1 MTDMNLTNHDN
12 KESLFTIK
20 DRIRARRL
28 FTEKEVIA
36 SALTII
42 SLLEELHKVNGKLG
56 YINIVTS
63 NFVCPSK
70 IGASNIAMIDSSIEE
85 NLSKRNPPQCTNER
99 ICQAPEYFHGK
110 FTEASEVYAIGA
122 LMYEM
127 LFGIEPWAINM
138 DMLDESMRTLV
149 LLKMKRKPLL
159 TPSLNGVNP
168 SKGIMD
174 IIGKAT
180 EFQSENRYQSLDE
193 LRTVLT
199 RLSSFSANGNELRR
213 NIRRGNGFD
222 DIAGMDDLKEKI
234 RYGIIDI
241 LNDSER
247 AKELGITIPNGIL
260 LYGPPGCGKTFFAEK
275 CAEEMQCHFMY
286 VKCSDVASPYI
297 HGGQEKIARLFEEA
311 REKSPTLLFLD
322 EVDSLLRSRCK
333 QQNAS
338 ESGEINEFLCQINN
352 CGETGVFVI
361 AATNMPEEIDEA
373 ALRAGRLER
382 KYYIGVPDL
391 QTIEKLLEIQLR
403 HRKTGNVKVKEI
415 AKCLQGRVAADVKMV
430 VDVAARLAFRN
441 HCIISTQIL
450 LEATRTTPPS
460 VSKAVL
466 DEHLR
471 IKEGFEKK
479 QIEGKRRR
487 IGFQ

>member
-1 MTDMNLTNHDN
+1 MNITNHDN
-12 KESLFTIK
+12 KESLCTIK
-20 DRIRARRL
+20 DRIRARKL
-28 FTEKEVIA
+28 FSEKETILSTLA
-36 SALTII
+36 II
-42 SLLEELHKVNGKLG
+42 SLLDELHKVNRKLG
-56 YINIVTS
+56 YINIVAS
-63 NFVCPSK
+63 NFVCTSK
-70 IGASNIAMIDSSIEE
+70 IESNNIVMIDNSIDE
-85 NLSKRNPPQCTNER
+85 NLSEHYPPQCTNENV
-99 ICQAPEYFHGK
+99 CQAPEYFHGK
-110 FTEASEVYAIGA
+110 FTELSEVYAIGA

-127 LFGIEPWAINM
+127 LFGIEPWAINV
-138 DMLDESMRTLV
+138 DMLDTTMRTLV

-159 TPSLNGVNP
+159 IPSLNGLNP
-168 SKGIMD
+168 SNELMT

-180 EFQSENRYQSLDE
+180 EYQPEKRYQSLED
-193 LRTVLT
+193 LRTAISRQLY
-199 RLSSFSANGNELRR
+199 SSVKDKEQYR
-213 NIRRGNGFD
+213 NICRGNGFA

-234 RYGIIDI
+234 RYDIIDV

-322 EVDSLLRSRCK
+322 EVDALLRTRTK

-352 CGETGVFVI
+352 CGESGVFVI

-382 KYYIGVPDL
+382 KYYIGVPDV

-403 HRKTGNVKVKEI
+403 KRKTDSINIKEV
-415 AKCLQGRVAADVKMV
+415 AKHLQGRVAADVKLL
-430 VDVAARLAFRN
+430 VDVAARLAFHN
-441 HCIISTQIL
+441 HCSISTQL
-450 LEATRTTPPS
+450 LIEAVRTTPPS
-460 VSKAVL
+460 VSKAVIE
-466 DEHLR
+466 EHLR
-471 IKEGFEKK
+471 IKEKIEQK

>member
-1 MTDMNLTNHDN
+1 MNISNYDN
-12 KESLFTIK
+12 KESICTIK
-20 DRIRARRL
+20 DRIRARKL
-28 FTEKEVIA
+28 FSEKETLL
-36 SALTII
+36 SALAII
-42 SLLEELHKVNGKLG
+42 SLLDGLHKENGKLG
-56 YINIVTS
+56 YINIVAS
-63 NFVCPSK
+63 NFVCTSK
-70 IGASNIAMIDSSIEE
+70 IESNNIVMIDNSIDE
-85 NLSKRNPPQCTNER
+85 NLSEHYPPQCTNENV
-99 ICQAPEYFHGK
+99 CQAPEYFHGK
-110 FTEASEVYAIGA
+110 FTELSEVYAIGA

-127 LFGIEPWAINM
+127 LFGIEPWAINV
-138 DMLDESMRTLV
+138 DMLDKTMRTLV

-159 TPSLNGVNP
+159 IPSLNGLNP
-168 SKGIMD
+168 SNELMT

-180 EFQSENRYQSLDE
+180 EYQPEKRYQSLED
-193 LRTVLT
+193 LRTAIS
-199 RLSSFSANGNELRR
+199 RQLSSSVKDKEQHR
-213 NIRRGNGFD
+213 NIRRGNGFA

-234 RYGIIDI
+234 RYDIIDV
-241 LNDSER
+241 LNDAER

-322 EVDSLLRSRCK
+322 EVDALLRTRAK

-352 CGETGVFVI
+352 CGESGVFVI

-382 KYYIGVPDL
+382 KYYIGVPDV

-403 HRKTGNVKVKEI
+403 KRKTDSINIKEV
-415 AKCLQGRVAADVKMV
+415 AKHLQGRVAADVKLL

-441 HCIISTQIL
+441 HCNISTQL
-450 LEATRTTPPS
+450 LIEAVRTTPPS
-460 VSKAVL
+460 VSKAVIE
-466 DEHLR
+466 EHLR
-471 IKEGFEKK
+471 IKEKFEQK

>member
-1 MTDMNLTNHDN
+1 MNISNYDN
-12 KESLFTIK
+12 KESICTIK
-20 DRIRARRL
+20 DRIRARKL
-28 FTEKEVIA
+28 FSEKETLL
-36 SALTII
+36 SALAII
-42 SLLEELHKVNGKLG
+42 SLLDGLHKVNRKLG
-56 YINIVTS
+56 YINIVAS
-63 NFVCPSK
+63 NFVCTSK
-70 IGASNIAMIDSSIEE
+70 IESNNIVMIDNSIDE
-85 NLSKRNPPQCTNER
+85 NLSEHYPPQCTNENV
-99 ICQAPEYFHGK
+99 CQAPEYFHGK
-110 FTEASEVYAIGA
+110 FTELSEVYAIGA

-127 LFGIEPWAINM
+127 LFGIEPWAINV
-138 DMLDESMRTLV
+138 DMLDKTMRTLV

-159 TPSLNGVNP
+159 IPSLNGLNP
-168 SKGIMD
+168 SNELMT

-180 EFQSENRYQSLDE
+180 EYQPEKRYQSLED
-193 LRTVLT
+193 LRTAIS
-199 RLSSFSANGNELRR
+199 RQLSSSVKDKEQHR
-213 NIRRGNGFD
+213 NIRRGNGFA

-234 RYGIIDI
+234 RYDIIDV
-241 LNDSER
+241 LNDAER

-322 EVDSLLRSRCK
+322 EVDALLRTRTK

-352 CGETGVFVI
+352 CGESGVFVI

-382 KYYIGVPDL
+382 KYYIGVPDV

-403 HRKTGNVKVKEI
+403 KRKTDSINIKEV
-415 AKCLQGRVAADVKMV
+415 AKHLQGRVAADVKLL

-441 HCIISTQIL
+441 HCNISTQL
-450 LEATRTTPPS
+450 LIEAVRSTPPS
-460 VSKAVL
+460 VSKAVIE
-466 DEHLR
+466 EHLR
-471 IKEGFEKK
+471 IKEKFEQK

>member
-1 MTDMNLTNHDN
+1 MNITNHDN
-12 KESLFTIK
+12 KESLCTIK
-20 DRIRARRL
+20 DRIRARKL
-28 FTEKEVIA
+28 FSEKETILSTLA
-36 SALTII
+36 II
-42 SLLEELHKVNGKLG
+42 SLLDELHKVNRKLG
-56 YINIVTS
+56 YINIVAS
-63 NFVCPSK
+63 NFVCTSK
-70 IGASNIAMIDSSIEE
+70 IESNNIVMIDNSIDE
-85 NLSKRNPPQCTNER
+85 NLSEHYPPQCTNENV
-99 ICQAPEYFHGK
+99 CQAPEYFHGK
-110 FTEASEVYAIGA
+110 FTELSEVYAIGA

-127 LFGIEPWAINM
+127 LFGIEPWAINV
-138 DMLDESMRTLV
+138 DMLDKTMRTLV

-159 TPSLNGVNP
+159 IPSLNGLNP
-168 SKGIMD
+168 SNELMT

-180 EFQSENRYQSLDE
+180 EYQPEKRYQSLED
-193 LRTVLT
+193 LRTAIS
-199 RLSSFSANGNELRR
+199 RQLSSSVKDKEQHR
-213 NIRRGNGFD
+213 NIRRGNGFA

-234 RYGIIDI
+234 RYDIIDV
-241 LNDSER
+241 LNDAER

-322 EVDSLLRSRCK
+322 EVDALLRTRTK

-352 CGETGVFVI
+352 CGESSVFVI

-382 KYYIGVPDL
+382 KYYIGVPDV

-403 HRKTGNVKVKEI
+403 KRKTDSINIKEV
-415 AKCLQGRVAADVKMV
+415 AKHLQGRVAADVKLL

-441 HCIISTQIL
+441 HCNISTQL
-450 LEATRTTPPS
+450 LIEAVRTTPPS
-460 VSKAVL
+460 VSKAVIE
-466 DEHLR
+466 EHLR
-471 IKEGFEKK
+471 IKEKFEQK

>member
-1 MTDMNLTNHDN
+1 MNISNYDN
-12 KESLFTIK
+12 KESICTIK
-20 DRIRARRL
+20 DRIRARKL
-28 FTEKEVIA
+28 FSEKETLL
-36 SALTII
+36 SALAII
-42 SLLEELHKVNGKLG
+42 SLLDGLHKENGKLG
-56 YINIVTS
+56 YINIVAS
-63 NFVCPSK
+63 NFVCTSK
-70 IGASNIAMIDSSIEE
+70 IESNNIVMIDNSIDE
-85 NLSKRNPPQCTNER
+85 NLSEHYPPQCTNENV
-99 ICQAPEYFHGK
+99 CQAPEYFHGK
-110 FTEASEVYAIGA
+110 FTELSEVYAIGA

-127 LFGIEPWAINM
+127 LFGIEPWAINV
-138 DMLDESMRTLV
+138 DMLDTTMRTLV
-149 LLKMKRKPLL
+149 LLKMKHKPLL
-159 TPSLNGVNP
+159 IPSLNGLNP
-168 SKGIMD
+168 SNELMT

-180 EFQSENRYQSLDE
+180 EYQPEKRYQSLED
-193 LRTVLT
+193 LRTAIS
-199 RLSSFSANGNELRR
+199 RQLSSSVKDKEQHR
-213 NIRRGNGFD
+213 NIRRGNGFA

-234 RYGIIDI
+234 RYDIIDV
-241 LNDSER
+241 LNDAER

-322 EVDSLLRSRCK
+322 EVDALLRTRAK

-352 CGETGVFVI
+352 CGDAGVFVI

-382 KYYIGVPDL
+382 KYFIGVPDM

-403 HRKTGNVKVKEI
+403 KRKTDSINIKEV
-415 AKCLQGRVAADVKMV
+415 AKHLQGRVAADVKLL

-441 HCIISTQIL
+441 HCNISTQL
-450 LEATRTTPPS
+450 LIEAVRTTPPS
-460 VSKAVL
+460 VSKAVIE
-466 DEHLR
+466 EHLR
-471 IKEGFEKK
+471 IKEKFEQK
-479 QIEGKRRR
+479 QIEGKRRK

>member
-1 MTDMNLTNHDN
+1 MNISNYDN
-12 KESLFTIK
+12 KESLCTIK
-20 DRIRARRL
+20 DRIRARKL
-28 FTEKEVIA
+28 FSEKETLL
-36 SALTII
+36 SALVII
-42 SLLEELHKVNGKLG
+42 SLLDGLHKENGKLG
-56 YINIVTS
+56 YINIVAS
-63 NFVCPSK
+63 NFAYTSK
-70 IGASNIAMIDSSIEE
+70 IESNYIVMIDYSVDDK
-85 NLSKRNPPQCTNER
+85 LSEHYPPQCTNENV
-99 ICQAPEYFHGK
+99 CQAPEYFHGK
-110 FTEASEVYAIGA
+110 FTELSEVYAVGA

-127 LFGIEPWAINM
+127 LFGIEPWAINV
-138 DMLDESMRTLV
+138 DMLDTTMRTLV

-159 TPSLNGVNP
+159 IPSLNGLNP
-168 SKGIMD
+168 SNELMT

-180 EFQSENRYQSLDE
+180 EYQPEKRYQSLED
-193 LRTVLT
+193 LRTAIS
-199 RLSSFSANGNELRR
+199 RQLSSSVKDKEQHR
-213 NIRRGNGFD
+213 NIRRGNGFA

-234 RYGIIDI
+234 RYDIIDV
-241 LNDSER
+241 LNDAER

-322 EVDSLLRSRCK
+322 EVDALLRTRAK

-352 CGETGVFVI
+352 CGDAGVFVI

-382 KYYIGVPDL
+382 KYFIGVPDM

-403 HRKTGNVKVKEI
+403 KRKTDSINIKEV
-415 AKCLQGRVAADVKMV
+415 AKHLQGRVAADVKLL

-441 HCIISTQIL
+441 HCNISTQL
-450 LEATRTTPPS
+450 LIEAVRTTPPS
-460 VSKAVL
+460 VSKAVIE
-466 DEHLR
+466 EHLR
-471 IKEGFEKK
+471 IKEKFEQK

>member
-1 MTDMNLTNHDN
+1 MNITNHDN
-12 KESLFTIK
+12 KESLCTIK
-20 DRIRARRL
+20 DRIRARKL
-28 FTEKEVIA
+28 FSEKETILSTLA
-36 SALTII
+36 II
-42 SLLEELHKVNGKLG
+42 SLLDELHKVNRKLG
-56 YINIVTS
+56 YINIVAS
-63 NFVCPSK
+63 NFVCTSK
-70 IGASNIAMIDSSIEE
+70 IESNNIVMIDNSIDE
-85 NLSKRNPPQCTNER
+85 NLSEHYPPQCTNENV
-99 ICQAPEYFHGK
+99 CQAPEYFHGK
-110 FTEASEVYAIGA
+110 FTELSEVYAIGA

-127 LFGIEPWAINM
+127 LFGIEPWAINV
-138 DMLDESMRTLV
+138 DMLDTTMRTLV

-159 TPSLNGVNP
+159 IPSLNGLNP
-168 SKGIMD
+168 SNELMT

-180 EFQSENRYQSLDE
+180 EYQPEKRYQSLED
-193 LRTVLT
+193 LKTAISRQ
-199 RLSSFSANGNELRR
+199 LSSSVKDKEQHR
-213 NIRRGNGFD
+213 NIRRGNGFA

-234 RYGIIDI
+234 RYDIIDV
-241 LNDSER
+241 LNDAER

-322 EVDSLLRSRCK
+322 EVDALLRTRTK

-352 CGETGVFVI
+352 CGESGVFVI

-382 KYYIGVPDL
+382 KYYIGVPDV

-403 HRKTGNVKVKEI
+403 KRKTDNINIKEV
-415 AKCLQGRVAADVKMV
+415 AKHLQGRVAADVKLL

-441 HCIISTQIL
+441 HCNISTQL
-450 LEATRTTPPS
+450 LIEAVRTTPPS
-460 VSKAVL
+460 VSKAVIE
-466 DEHLR
+466 EHLR
-471 IKEGFEKK
+471 IKEKFEQK

>member
-1 MTDMNLTNHDN
+1 MNISNYEN
-12 KESLFTIK
+12 KESLCTIK
-20 DRIRARRL
+20 DRIRARKL
-28 FTEKEVIA
+28 FSEKETILSTLA
-36 SALTII
+36 II
-42 SLLEELHKVNGKLG
+42 SLLDELHKVNRKLG
-56 YINIVTS
+56 YINIAAS

-70 IGASNIAMIDSSIEE
+70 VGHTNIVMVDYSVDDK
-85 NLSKRNPPQCTNER
+85 LSELCPPQCTNENV
-99 ICQAPEYFHGK
+99 CQAPEYFHGK
-110 FTEASEVYAIGA
+110 FTELSEVYAIGA

-127 LFGIEPWAINM
+127 LFGIEPWAINV
-138 DMLDESMRTLV
+138 DMLDTTMRTLV

-159 TPSLNGVNP
+159 IPSLNGLNP
-168 SKGIMD
+168 SNEMMT

-180 EFQSENRYQSLDE
+180 EYQPEKRYQSLEE
-193 LRTVLT
+193 LRTALS
-199 RLSSFSANGNELRR
+199 RLLPSSVDGDKIKR
-213 NIRRGNGFD
+213 NIRNGNGFA

-234 RYGIIDI
+234 RYDIIDV

-322 EVDSLLRSRCK
+322 EVDALLRSRTK

-352 CGETGVFVI
+352 CGESGVFVI

-382 KYYIGVPDL
+382 KYYIGVPDV
-391 QTIEKLLEIQLR
+391 QTIEKLLEIQLMK
-403 HRKTGNVKVKEI
+403 RKTDIINIKEV
-415 AKCLQGRVAADVKMV
+415 AKHLQGRVAADVKLL

-441 HCIISTQIL
+441 HCNISTQL
-450 LEATRTTPPS
+450 LIEAVRTTPPS
-460 VSKAVL
+460 VRKAVI
-466 DEHLR
+466 EEYLR
-471 IKEGFEKK
+471 IKEKFEQK

>member
-1 MTDMNLTNHDN
+1 MNISNYDN
-12 KESLFTIK
+12 KESLCTIK
-20 DRIRARRL
+20 DRIRARKL
-28 FTEKEVIA
+28 FSEKETLLSTLA
-36 SALTII
+36 II
-42 SLLEELHKVNGKLG
+42 SLLDELHKENGKLG
-56 YINIVTS
+56 YINIAAS
-63 NFVCPSK
+63 NFVCTSK
-70 IGASNIAMIDSSIEE
+70 IESNNIVMIDTSIDE
-85 NLSKRNPPQCTNER
+85 NLSEHYPPQCTNENV
-99 ICQAPEYFHGK
+99 CQAPEYFHGK
-110 FTEASEVYAIGA
+110 FTELSEVYAIGA

-127 LFGIEPWAINM
+127 LFGIEPWAINV
-138 DMLDESMRTLV
+138 DMLDTAMRTLV

-159 TPSLNGVNP
+159 IPSLNGLNP
-168 SKGIMD
+168 SNELMT

-180 EFQSENRYQSLDE
+180 EYQPEKRYQSLED
-193 LRTVLT
+193 LRTAIS
-199 RLSSFSANGNELRR
+199 RQLSSSVDGNKIKR
-213 NIRRGNGFD
+213 NIRNGNGFA

-234 RYGIIDI
+234 RYDIIDV

-322 EVDSLLRSRCK
+322 EVDALLRTRAK

-352 CGETGVFVI
+352 CGDAGVFVI

-382 KYYIGVPDL
+382 KYYIGVPDM

-403 HRKTGNVKVKEI
+403 KRKTDIINIKEV
-415 AKCLQGRVAADVKMV
+415 AKHLQGRVAADVKLL

-441 HCIISTQIL
+441 HCNISTQL
-450 LEATRTTPPS
+450 LIEAVQTTPPS
-460 VSKAVL
+460 VSEAVL
-466 DEHLR
+466 EEHLR
-471 IKEGFEKK
+471 IKDKFEQK

>member
-1 MTDMNLTNHDN
+1 
-12 KESLFTIK
+12 
-20 DRIRARRL
+20 
-28 FTEKEVIA
+28 
-36 SALTII
+36 
-42 SLLEELHKVNGKLG
+42 
-56 YINIVTS
+56 
-63 NFVCPSK
+63 
-70 IGASNIAMIDSSIEE
+70 MIDNSIDE
-85 NLSKRNPPQCTNER
+85 NLSEHYPPQCTNENV
-99 ICQAPEYFHGK
+99 CQAPEYFHGK
-110 FTEASEVYAIGA
+110 FTELSEVYAIGA

-127 LFGIEPWAINM
+127 LFGIEPWAINV
-138 DMLDESMRTLV
+138 DMLDTTMRTLV

-159 TPSLNGVNP
+159 IPSLNGLNP
-168 SKGIMD
+168 SNELMT

-180 EFQSENRYQSLDE
+180 EYQPEKRYQSLED
-193 LRTVLT
+193 LRTAIS
-199 RLSSFSANGNELRR
+199 RQLSSSVKDKEQHR
-213 NIRRGNGFD
+213 NIRRGNGFA

-234 RYGIIDI
+234 RYDIIDV
-241 LNDSER
+241 LNDAER

-322 EVDSLLRSRCK
+322 EVDALLRTRTK

-352 CGETGVFVI
+352 CGESSVFVI

-382 KYYIGVPDL
+382 KYYIGVPDV

-403 HRKTGNVKVKEI
+403 KRKTDSINIKEV
-415 AKCLQGRVAADVKMV
+415 AKHLQGRVAADVKLL

-441 HCIISTQIL
+441 HCNISTQL
-450 LEATRTTPPS
+450 LIEAVRTTPPS
-460 VSKAVL
+460 VSKAVIE
-466 DEHLR
+466 EHLR
-471 IKEGFEKK
+471 IKEKFEQK

>member
-1 MTDMNLTNHDN
+1 MNISNYEN
-12 KESLFTIK
+12 KESLCTIK
-20 DRIRARRL
+20 DRLRARKL
-28 FTEKEVIA
+28 FSEKETLLSTLA
-36 SALTII
+36 II
-42 SLLEELHKVNGKLG
+42 SLLDELHKENGKLG
-56 YINIVTS
+56 YINIVAS
-63 NFVCPSK
+63 NFVCTSK
-70 IGASNIAMIDSSIEE
+70 IESNNIVMIDNSIDE
-85 NLSKRNPPQCTNER
+85 NLSEHYPPQCTNEKV
-99 ICQAPEYFHGK
+99 CQAPEYFHGK
-110 FTEASEVYAIGA
+110 FTELSEVYAIGA

-127 LFGIEPWAINM
+127 LFGIEPWAINV
-138 DMLDESMRTLV
+138 DMLDKTMRTLV

-159 TPSLNGVNP
+159 IPSLNGLNP
-168 SKGIMD
+168 SNELMT

-180 EFQSENRYQSLDE
+180 EYQPEKRYQSLED
-193 LRTVLT
+193 LRTAIS
-199 RLSSFSANGNELRR
+199 RQLSSSVKDKEQHR
-213 NIRRGNGFD
+213 NIRRGNGFA

-234 RYGIIDI
+234 RYDIIDV
-241 LNDSER
+241 LNDAER

-322 EVDSLLRSRCK
+322 EVDALLRTRTK

-352 CGETGVFVI
+352 CGESGVFVI

-382 KYYIGVPDL
+382 KYYIGVPDV

-403 HRKTGNVKVKEI
+403 KRKTDSINIKEV
-415 AKCLQGRVAADVKMV
+415 AKYLQGRVAADVKLL

-441 HCIISTQIL
+441 HCNISTQL
-450 LEATRTTPPS
+450 LIEAVRTTPPS
-460 VSKAVL
+460 VSKAVIE
-466 DEHLR
+466 EHLR
-471 IKEGFEKK
+471 IKEKFEQK

>member
-1 MTDMNLTNHDN
+1 MNISNYDN
-12 KESLFTIK
+12 KESICTIK
-20 DRIRARRL
+20 DRIRARKL
-28 FTEKEVIA
+28 FSEKETLL
-36 SALTII
+36 SALAII
-42 SLLEELHKVNGKLG
+42 SLLDGLHKENGKLG
-56 YINIVTS
+56 YINIVAS
-63 NFVCPSK
+63 NFVCTSK
-70 IGASNIAMIDSSIEE
+70 IESNNIVMIDNSIDE
-85 NLSKRNPPQCTNER
+85 NLSEHYPPQCTNENV
-99 ICQAPEYFHGK
+99 CQAPEYFHGK
-110 FTEASEVYAIGA
+110 FTELSEVYAIGA

-127 LFGIEPWAINM
+127 LFGIEPWAINV
-138 DMLDESMRTLV
+138 DMLDTTMRTLV

-159 TPSLNGVNP
+159 IPSLNGLNP
-168 SKGIMD
+168 SNELMT

-180 EFQSENRYQSLDE
+180 EYQPEKRYQSLED
-193 LRTVLT
+193 LRTAIS
-199 RLSSFSANGNELRR
+199 RQLSSSVKDKEQHR
-213 NIRRGNGFD
+213 NIRRGNGFA

-234 RYGIIDI
+234 RYDIIDV
-241 LNDSER
+241 LNDAER

-322 EVDSLLRSRCK
+322 EVDALLRTRTK

-352 CGETGVFVI
+352 CGESGVFVI

-382 KYYIGVPDL
+382 KYYIGVPDV

-403 HRKTGNVKVKEI
+403 KRKTDSINIKEV
-415 AKCLQGRVAADVKMV
+415 AKHLQGRVAADVKLL
-430 VDVAARLAFRN
+430 VDVAARLAFHN
-441 HCIISTQIL
+441 HCNISTQL
-450 LEATRTTPPS
+450 LIEAVRTTPPS
-460 VSKAVL
+460 VSKAVIE
-466 DEHLR
+466 EHLR
-471 IKEGFEKK
+471 IKDKFEQK
-479 QIEGKRRR
+479 QIEEKRRR

>member
-1 MTDMNLTNHDN
+1 MNITNHDN
-12 KESLFTIK
+12 KESLCTIK
-20 DRIRARRL
+20 DRIRARKL
-28 FTEKEVIA
+28 FSEKETIV
-36 SALTII
+36 STLVII
-42 SLLEELHKVNGKLG
+42 SLLDELHKVNRKLG
-56 YINIVTS
+56 YINIVAS
-63 NFVCPSK
+63 NFVCTSK
-70 IGASNIAMIDSSIEE
+70 IESNNIVMIDNSIDE
-85 NLSKRNPPQCTNER
+85 NLSEHYPPQCTNENV
-99 ICQAPEYFHGK
+99 CQAPEYFHGK
-110 FTEASEVYAIGA
+110 FTELSEVYAIGA

-127 LFGIEPWAINM
+127 LFGIEPWAINV
-138 DMLDESMRTLV
+138 DMLDTTMRTLV

-159 TPSLNGVNP
+159 IPSLNGLNP
-168 SKGIMD
+168 SNELMT

-180 EFQSENRYQSLDE
+180 EYQPEKRYQSLED
-193 LRTVLT
+193 LRTAIS
-199 RLSSFSANGNELRR
+199 RQLSSSVKDKELHR
-213 NIRRGNGFD
+213 NIHRGNGFA

-234 RYGIIDI
+234 RYDIIDV

-247 AKELGITIPNGIL
+247 AKGLGITIPNGIL

-322 EVDSLLRSRCK
+322 EVDALLRTRTK

-352 CGETGVFVI
+352 CGESGVFVI

-382 KYYIGVPDL
+382 KYYIGVPDV

-403 HRKTGNVKVKEI
+403 KRKMDNINIKDI
-415 AKCLQGRVAADVKMV
+415 AARLYGRVAADVKLI

-441 HCIISTQIL
+441 HCNISTQL
-450 LEATRTTPPS
+450 LIEAVRTTPPS
-460 VSKAVL
+460 VSKAVIE
-466 DEHLR
+466 EHLH
-471 IKEGFEKK
+471 IKEKIEQK

>member
-1 MTDMNLTNHDN
+1 MNITNHDN
-12 KESLFTIK
+12 KESLCTIK
-20 DRIRARRL
+20 DRIRARKL
-28 FTEKEVIA
+28 FSEKETILSTLA
-36 SALTII
+36 II
-42 SLLEELHKVNGKLG
+42 SLLDEFHKVNRKLG
-56 YINIVTS
+56 YINIVAS
-63 NFVCPSK
+63 NFVCTSK
-70 IGASNIAMIDSSIEE
+70 IESNNIVMIDNSIDE
-85 NLSKRNPPQCTNER
+85 NLSEHYPPQCTNENV
-99 ICQAPEYFHGK
+99 CQAPEYFHGK
-110 FTEASEVYAIGA
+110 FTELSEVYAIGA

-127 LFGIEPWAINM
+127 LFGIEPWAINV
-138 DMLDESMRTLV
+138 DMLDTTMRTLV

-159 TPSLNGVNP
+159 IPSLNGLNP
-168 SKGIMD
+168 SNELMT

-180 EFQSENRYQSLDE
+180 EYQPEKRYQSLED
-193 LRTVLT
+193 LRTAISRQLY
-199 RLSSFSANGNELRR
+199 SSVKDKEQYR
-213 NIRRGNGFD
+213 NICRGNGFA

-234 RYGIIDI
+234 RYDIIDV

-322 EVDSLLRSRCK
+322 EVDALLRTRTK

-352 CGETGVFVI
+352 CGESGVFVI

-382 KYYIGVPDL
+382 KYYIGVPDV

-403 HRKTGNVKVKEI
+403 KRKTDSINIKEV
-415 AKCLQGRVAADVKMV
+415 AKHLQGRVAADVKLL
-430 VDVAARLAFRN
+430 VDVAARLAFHN
-441 HCIISTQIL
+441 HCSISTQL
-450 LEATRTTPPS
+450 LIEAVRTTPPS
-460 VSKAVL
+460 VSKAVIE
-466 DEHLR
+466 EHLR
-471 IKEGFEKK
+471 IKEKFEQK

>member
-1 MTDMNLTNHDN
+1 MNISNYDN
-12 KESLFTIK
+12 KESICTIK
-20 DRIRARRL
+20 DRIRARKL
-28 FTEKEVIA
+28 FSEKETLL
-36 SALTII
+36 SALAII
-42 SLLEELHKVNGKLG
+42 SLLYGLHKENGKLG
-56 YINIVTS
+56 YINIVAS
-63 NFVCPSK
+63 NFVCTSK
-70 IGASNIAMIDSSIEE
+70 IESNNIVMIDNSIDE
-85 NLSKRNPPQCTNER
+85 NLSEHYPPQCTNENV
-99 ICQAPEYFHGK
+99 CQAPEYFHGK
-110 FTEASEVYAIGA
+110 FTELSEVYAIGA

-127 LFGIEPWAINM
+127 LFGIEPWAINV
-138 DMLDESMRTLV
+138 DMLDTTMRTLV

-159 TPSLNGVNP
+159 IPSLNGLNP
-168 SKGIMD
+168 SNELMT

-180 EFQSENRYQSLDE
+180 EYQPEKRYQSLED
-193 LRTVLT
+193 LRTAIS
-199 RLSSFSANGNELRR
+199 RQLSSSVKDKEQHR
-213 NIRRGNGFD
+213 NIRRGNGFS

-234 RYGIIDI
+234 RYDIIDV
-241 LNDSER
+241 LNDAER

-322 EVDSLLRSRCK
+322 EVDALLRTRTK

-352 CGETGVFVI
+352 CGESGVFVI

-382 KYYIGVPDL
+382 KYYIGVPDV

-403 HRKTGNVKVKEI
+403 KRKTDSINIKEV
-415 AKCLQGRVAADVKMV
+415 AKHLQGRVAADVKLL

-441 HCIISTQIL
+441 HCNISTQL
-450 LEATRTTPPS
+450 LIEAVRTTPPS
-460 VSKAVL
+460 VSKAVIE
-466 DEHLR
+466 EHLR
-471 IKEGFEKK
+471 IKEKFEQK

>member
-1 MTDMNLTNHDN
+1 MNISNYDN
-12 KESLFTIK
+12 KESICTIK
-20 DRIRARRL
+20 DRIRARKL
-28 FTEKEVIA
+28 FSEKETLL
-36 SALTII
+36 SALAII
-42 SLLEELHKVNGKLG
+42 SLLDGLHKENGKLG
-56 YINIVTS
+56 YINIVAS
-63 NFVCPSK
+63 NFVCTSK
-70 IGASNIAMIDSSIEE
+70 IESNNIVMIDNSIDE
-85 NLSKRNPPQCTNER
+85 NLSEHYPPQCTNENV
-99 ICQAPEYFHGK
+99 CQAPEYFHGK
-110 FTEASEVYAIGA
+110 FTELSEVYAIGA

-127 LFGIEPWAINM
+127 LFGIEPWAINV
-138 DMLDESMRTLV
+138 DMLDKTMRTLV

-159 TPSLNGVNP
+159 IPSLNGLNP
-168 SKGIMD
+168 SNALMT

-180 EFQSENRYQSLDE
+180 EYQPEKRYQSLED
-193 LRTVLT
+193 LRTAIS
-199 RLSSFSANGNELRR
+199 RQLSSSVKDKEQHR
-213 NIRRGNGFD
+213 NIRRGNGFA

-234 RYGIIDI
+234 RYDIIDV
-241 LNDSER
+241 LNDAER

-322 EVDSLLRSRCK
+322 EVDALLRTRTK

-352 CGETGVFVI
+352 CGESGVFVI

-382 KYYIGVPDL
+382 KYYIGVPDV

-403 HRKTGNVKVKEI
+403 KRKTDSINIKEV
-415 AKCLQGRVAADVKMV
+415 AKHLQGRVAADVKLL

-441 HCIISTQIL
+441 HCNISTQL
-450 LEATRTTPPS
+450 LIEAVRTTPPS
-460 VSKAVL
+460 VSKAVIE
-466 DEHLR
+466 EHLR
-471 IKEGFEKK
+471 IKEKFEQK

>member
-1 MTDMNLTNHDN
+1 MNISNYEN
-12 KESLFTIK
+12 KESLCTIK
-20 DRIRARRL
+20 DRLRARKL
-28 FTEKEVIA
+28 FSEKETLLSTLA
-36 SALTII
+36 II
-42 SLLEELHKVNGKLG
+42 SLLDELHKENGKLG
-56 YINIVTS
+56 YINIVAS
-63 NFVCPSK
+63 NFVCTSK
-70 IGASNIAMIDSSIEE
+70 IESNNIVMIDNSIDE
-85 NLSKRNPPQCTNER
+85 NLSEHYPPQCTNENV
-99 ICQAPEYFHGK
+99 CQAPEYFHGK
-110 FTEASEVYAIGA
+110 FTELSEVYAIGA

-127 LFGIEPWAINM
+127 LFGIEPWAINV
-138 DMLDESMRTLV
+138 DMLDKTMRTLV

-159 TPSLNGVNP
+159 IPSLNGLNP
-168 SKGIMD
+168 SNELMT

-180 EFQSENRYQSLDE
+180 EYQPEKRYQSLED
-193 LRTVLT
+193 LRTAIS
-199 RLSSFSANGNELRR
+199 RQLSSSVKDKEQHR
-213 NIRRGNGFD
+213 NIRRGNGFA

-234 RYGIIDI
+234 RYDIIDV
-241 LNDSER
+241 LNDAER

-322 EVDSLLRSRCK
+322 EVDALLRTRTK

-352 CGETGVFVI
+352 CGESGVFVI

-382 KYYIGVPDL
+382 KYYIGVPDV

-403 HRKTGNVKVKEI
+403 KRKTDSINIKEV
-415 AKCLQGRVAADVKMV
+415 AKHLQGRVAADVKLL

-441 HCIISTQIL
+441 HCNISNQL
-450 LEATRTTPPS
+450 LIEAVRTTPPS
-460 VSKAVL
+460 VSKAVIE
-466 DEHLR
+466 EHLR
-471 IKEGFEKK
+471 IKEKFEQK

>member
-1 MTDMNLTNHDN
+1 MNISNYEN
-12 KESLFTIK
+12 KESLYTIK
-20 DRIRARRL
+20 DRIRARKL
-28 FTEKEVIA
+28 FSEKESILSTLA
-36 SALTII
+36 II
-42 SLLEELHKVNGKLG
+42 SLIDELHKKNGKLG
-56 YINIVTS
+56 YINIVAS
-63 NFVCPSK
+63 NFVCTSK
-70 IGASNIAMIDSSIEE
+70 IESNNIVMIDNSIDE
-85 NLSKRNPPQCTNER
+85 NLSEHYPPQCTNENV
-99 ICQAPEYFHGK
+99 CQAPEYFHGK
-110 FTEASEVYAIGA
+110 FTELSEVYAIGA

-127 LFGIEPWAINM
+127 LFGIEPWAINV
-138 DMLDESMRTLV
+138 DMLDTTMRTLV

-159 TPSLNGVNP
+159 IPSLNGLNP
-168 SKGIMD
+168 SNELMT
-174 IIGKAT
+174 IICKAT
-180 EFQSENRYQSLDE
+180 EYQPEKRYQSLEE
-193 LRTVLT
+193 LRTAISRQLF
-199 RLSSFSANGNELRR
+199 SSVKDKEQHR
-213 NIRRGNGFD
+213 NIRRSNGFA

-234 RYGIIDI
+234 RYDIIDV

-260 LYGPPGCGKTFFAEK
+260 LYGPPGCGKTFFAEE

-322 EVDSLLRSRCK
+322 EVDALLRTRTK

-352 CGETGVFVI
+352 CGESGVFVI

-382 KYYIGVPDL
+382 KYYIGVPDV

-403 HRKTGNVKVKEI
+403 KRKTDNINIKEV
-415 AKCLQGRVAADVKMV
+415 AKHLQGRVAADVKLL

-441 HCIISTQIL
+441 HCNISTQL
-450 LEATRTTPPS
+450 LIESVRTTPPS
-460 VSKAVL
+460 VSKAVIE
-466 DEHLR
+466 EHLR
-471 IKEGFEKK
+471 IKEKFEQK

>member
-1 MTDMNLTNHDN
+1 MNITNHDN
-12 KESLFTIK
+12 KESLCTIK
-20 DRIRARRL
+20 DRIRARKL
-28 FTEKEVIA
+28 FSEKETILSTLA
-36 SALTII
+36 II
-42 SLLEELHKVNGKLG
+42 SLLDELHKVNRKLG
-56 YINIVTS
+56 YINIVAS
-63 NFVCPSK
+63 NFVCTSK
-70 IGASNIAMIDSSIEE
+70 IESNNIVMIDNSIDE
-85 NLSKRNPPQCTNER
+85 NLSEHYPPQCTNENV
-99 ICQAPEYFHGK
+99 CQAPEYFHGK
-110 FTEASEVYAIGA
+110 FTELSEVYAIGA

-127 LFGIEPWAINM
+127 LFGIEPWAINV
-138 DMLDESMRTLV
+138 DMLDKTIRTLV

-159 TPSLNGVNP
+159 IPSLNGLNP
-168 SKGIMD
+168 SNELMT

-180 EFQSENRYQSLDE
+180 EYQPEKRYQSLED
-193 LRTVLT
+193 LRTAIS
-199 RLSSFSANGNELRR
+199 RQLSSSVKDKEQHR
-213 NIRRGNGFD
+213 NIRRGNGFA

-234 RYGIIDI
+234 RYDIIDV
-241 LNDSER
+241 LNDAER

-322 EVDSLLRSRCK
+322 EVDALLRTRTK

-352 CGETGVFVI
+352 CGESGVFVI

-382 KYYIGVPDL
+382 KYYIGVSDV

-403 HRKTGNVKVKEI
+403 KRKTDSINIKEV
-415 AKCLQGRVAADVKMV
+415 AKHLQGRVAADVKLL

-441 HCIISTQIL
+441 HCNISTQL
-450 LEATRTTPPS
+450 LIEAVRTTPPS
-460 VSKAVL
+460 VSKAVIE
-466 DEHLR
+466 EHLR
-471 IKEGFEKK
+471 IKEKFEQK

>member
-1 MTDMNLTNHDN
+1 MNITNHDN
-12 KESLFTIK
+12 KESLCTIK
-20 DRIRARRL
+20 DRIRARKL
-28 FTEKEVIA
+28 FSEKETILSTLA
-36 SALTII
+36 II
-42 SLLEELHKVNGKLG
+42 SLLDELHKVNRKLG
-56 YINIVTS
+56 YINIVAS
-63 NFVCPSK
+63 NFVCTSK
-70 IGASNIAMIDSSIEE
+70 IESNNIVMIDNSIDE
-85 NLSKRNPPQCTNER
+85 NLSEHYPPQCTNENV
-99 ICQAPEYFHGK
+99 CQAPEYFHGK
-110 FTEASEVYAIGA
+110 FTELSEVYAIGA

-127 LFGIEPWAINM
+127 LFGIEPWAINV
-138 DMLDESMRTLV
+138 DMLDKTMRTLV

-159 TPSLNGVNP
+159 IPSLNGLNP
-168 SKGIMD
+168 SNELMT

-180 EFQSENRYQSLDE
+180 EYQPEKRYQSLED
-193 LRTVLT
+193 LRTAIS
-199 RLSSFSANGNELRR
+199 RQLSSSVKDKEQHR
-213 NIRRGNGFD
+213 NIRRGNGFA

-234 RYGIIDI
+234 RYDIIDV
-241 LNDSER
+241 LNDAER

-322 EVDSLLRSRCK
+322 EVDALLRTRTK

-352 CGETGVFVI
+352 CGESGVFVI

-382 KYYIGVPDL
+382 KYYIGVPDV

-403 HRKTGNVKVKEI
+403 KRKTDSINIKEV
-415 AKCLQGRVAADVKMV
+415 AKHLQGRVAADVKLL

-441 HCIISTQIL
+441 HCNISTQL
-450 LEATRTTPPS
+450 LIEAVRTTPPS
-460 VSKAVL
+460 VNKAVIE
-466 DEHLR
+466 EHLR
-471 IKEGFEKK
+471 IKEKFEQK

>member
-1 MTDMNLTNHDN
+1 MNITNHDN
-12 KESLFTIK
+12 KESLCTIK
-20 DRIRARRL
+20 DRIRARKL
-28 FTEKEVIA
+28 FSEKETILSTLA
-36 SALTII
+36 II
-42 SLLEELHKVNGKLG
+42 SLLDELHKVNRKLG
-56 YINIVTS
+56 YINIVAS
-63 NFVCPSK
+63 NFVCTSK
-70 IGASNIAMIDSSIEE
+70 IESNNIVMIDNSIDE
-85 NLSKRNPPQCTNER
+85 NLSEHYPPQCTNENV
-99 ICQAPEYFHGK
+99 CQAPEYFHGK
-110 FTEASEVYAIGA
+110 FTELSEVYAIGA

-127 LFGIEPWAINM
+127 LFGIEPWAINV
-138 DMLDESMRTLV
+138 DMLDKTMRTLV

-159 TPSLNGVNP
+159 IPSLNGLNP
-168 SKGIMD
+168 SNELMT

-180 EFQSENRYQSLDE
+180 EYQPEKRYQSLED
-193 LRTVLT
+193 LRTAIS
-199 RLSSFSANGNELRR
+199 RQLSSSVKDKEQHR
-213 NIRRGNGFD
+213 NIRRGNGFA

-234 RYGIIDI
+234 RYDIIDV
-241 LNDSER
+241 LNDAER

-322 EVDSLLRSRCK
+322 EVDALLRTRTK

-352 CGETGVFVI
+352 CGESGVFVI

-373 ALRAGRLER
+373 ALRAGRLEQ
-382 KYYIGVPDL
+382 KYYIGVPDV

-403 HRKTGNVKVKEI
+403 KRKTDSINIKEV
-415 AKCLQGRVAADVKMV
+415 AKHLQGRVAADVKLL

-441 HCIISTQIL
+441 HCNISTQL
-450 LEATRTTPPS
+450 LIEAVRTTPPS
-460 VSKAVL
+460 VSKAVIE
-466 DEHLR
+466 EHLR
-471 IKEGFEKK
+471 IKEKFEQK

>member
-1 MTDMNLTNHDN
+1 MNISNYEN
-12 KESLFTIK
+12 KESLCTIK
-20 DRIRARRL
+20 DRIRARKL
-28 FTEKEVIA
+28 FSEKETLL

-42 SLLEELHKVNGKLG
+42 SLLDGLHKENGKLG
-56 YINIVTS
+56 YINIVAS
-63 NFVCPSK
+63 NFAYTSK
-70 IGASNIAMIDSSIEE
+70 IESNYIVMIDYSVDDK
-85 NLSKRNPPQCTNER
+85 LSEHYPPQCTNENV
-99 ICQAPEYFHGK
+99 CQAPEYFHGK
-110 FTEASEVYAIGA
+110 FTELSEVYAVGA

-127 LFGIEPWAINM
+127 LFGIEPWAINV
-138 DMLDESMRTLV
+138 DMLDTTIRTLV

-159 TPSLNGVNP
+159 IPSLNGLNP
-168 SKGIMD
+168 SNELMT

-180 EFQSENRYQSLDE
+180 EYQPEKRYQSLED
-193 LRTVLT
+193 LRTAIS
-199 RLSSFSANGNELRR
+199 RQLSSSVKDKEQHR
-213 NIRRGNGFD
+213 NIRRGNGFA

-234 RYGIIDI
+234 RYDIIDV
-241 LNDSER
+241 LNDAER

-322 EVDSLLRSRCK
+322 EVDALLRTRAK

-352 CGETGVFVI
+352 CGDAGVFVI

-382 KYYIGVPDL
+382 KYFIGVPDM

-403 HRKTGNVKVKEI
+403 KRKTDSINIKEV
-415 AKCLQGRVAADVKMV
+415 AKHLQGRVAADVKLL

-441 HCIISTQIL
+441 HCNISTQL
-450 LEATRTTPPS
+450 LIEAVRTTPPS
-460 VSKAVL
+460 VSKAVIE
-466 DEHLR
+466 EHLR
-471 IKEGFEKK
+471 IKEKFEQK

>member
-1 MTDMNLTNHDN
+1 MNITNHDN
-12 KESLFTIK
+12 KESLCTIK
-20 DRIRARRL
+20 DRIRARKL
-28 FTEKEVIA
+28 FSEKETLLSTLA
-36 SALTII
+36 II
-42 SLLEELHKVNGKLG
+42 SLLDELHKVNRKSG
-56 YINIVTS
+56 YINIAAS
-63 NFVCPSK
+63 NFVCTSK
-70 IGASNIAMIDSSIEE
+70 IESNNIVMIDNSIDE
-85 NLSKRNPPQCTNER
+85 NLSEHYPPQCTNENV
-99 ICQAPEYFHGK
+99 CQAPEYFHGK
-110 FTEASEVYAIGA
+110 FTELSEVYAIGA

-127 LFGIEPWAINM
+127 LFGIEPWAINV
-138 DMLDESMRTLV
+138 DMLDKTMRTLV

-159 TPSLNGVNP
+159 IPSLNGLNP
-168 SKGIMD
+168 SNELMT

-180 EFQSENRYQSLDE
+180 EYQPEKRYQSLED
-193 LRTVLT
+193 LRTAIS
-199 RLSSFSANGNELRR
+199 RQLSSSVKDKEQHR
-213 NIRRGNGFD
+213 NIRRGNGFA

-234 RYGIIDI
+234 RYDIIDV
-241 LNDSER
+241 LNDAER

-322 EVDSLLRSRCK
+322 EVDALLRTRTK

-352 CGETGVFVI
+352 CGESSVFVI

-382 KYYIGVPDL
+382 KYYIGVPDV

-403 HRKTGNVKVKEI
+403 KRKTDSINIKEV
-415 AKCLQGRVAADVKMV
+415 AKHLQGRVAADVKLL

-441 HCIISTQIL
+441 HCNISTQL
-450 LEATRTTPPS
+450 LIEAVRTTPPS
-460 VSKAVL
+460 VSKAVIE
-466 DEHLR
+466 EHLR
-471 IKEGFEKK
+471 IKEKFEQK

>member
-1 MTDMNLTNHDN
+1 MNITNHDN
-12 KESLFTIK
+12 KESLCTIK
-20 DRIRARRL
+20 DRIRARKL
-28 FTEKEVIA
+28 FSEKETILSTLA
-36 SALTII
+36 II
-42 SLLEELHKVNGKLG
+42 SLLDELHKVNRKLG
-56 YINIVTS
+56 YINIVAS
-63 NFVCPSK
+63 NFVCTSK
-70 IGASNIAMIDSSIEE
+70 IESNNIVMIDNSIDE
-85 NLSKRNPPQCTNER
+85 NLSEHYPPQCTNENV
-99 ICQAPEYFHGK
+99 CQAPEYFHGK
-110 FTEASEVYAIGA
+110 FTELSEVYAIGA

-127 LFGIEPWAINM
+127 LFGIEPWAINV
-138 DMLDESMRTLV
+138 DMLDTTMRTLV

-159 TPSLNGVNP
+159 IPSLNGLNP
-168 SKGIMD
+168 SNELMT

-180 EFQSENRYQSLDE
+180 EYQPEKRYQSLED
-193 LRTVLT
+193 LRTAIS
-199 RLSSFSANGNELRR
+199 RQLSSSVKDKEQHR
-213 NIRRGNGFD
+213 NIRRGNGFA

-234 RYGIIDI
+234 RYDIIDV
-241 LNDSER
+241 LNDAER

-322 EVDSLLRSRCK
+322 EVDALLRTRTK

-352 CGETGVFVI
+352 CGESGVFVI

-382 KYYIGVPDL
+382 KYYIGVPDV

-403 HRKTGNVKVKEI
+403 KRKTDSINIKEV
-415 AKCLQGRVAADVKMV
+415 AKHLQGRVAADVKLL

-441 HCIISTQIL
+441 HCNISPQL
-450 LEATRTTPPS
+450 LIEAVRTTPPS
-460 VSKAVL
+460 VSKAVIE
-466 DEHLR
+466 EHLR
-471 IKEGFEKK
+471 IKEKFEQK

>member
-1 MTDMNLTNHDN
+1 MNISNYEN
-12 KESLFTIK
+12 KESLCTIK
-20 DRIRARRL
+20 DRIRARKL
-28 FTEKEVIA
+28 FSEKETILSTLA
-36 SALTII
+36 II
-42 SLLEELHKVNGKLG
+42 SLLDELHKVNRKLG
-56 YINIVTS
+56 YINIVAS
-63 NFVCPSK
+63 NFVCTSK
-70 IGASNIAMIDSSIEE
+70 IESNNIVMIDNSIDE
-85 NLSKRNPPQCTNER
+85 NLSEHYPPQCTNENV
-99 ICQAPEYFHGK
+99 CQAPEYFHGK
-110 FTEASEVYAIGA
+110 FTELSEVYAIGA

-127 LFGIEPWAINM
+127 LFGIEPWAINV
-138 DMLDESMRTLV
+138 DMLDTTMRTLV

-159 TPSLNGVNP
+159 IPSLNGLNP
-168 SKGIMD
+168 SNELMT

-180 EFQSENRYQSLDE
+180 EYQPEKRYQSLED
-193 LRTVLT
+193 LRTAIS
-199 RLSSFSANGNELRR
+199 RQLSSSVKDKEQHR
-213 NIRRGNGFD
+213 NIRRGNGFA

-234 RYGIIDI
+234 RYDIIDV
-241 LNDSER
+241 LNDAER

-322 EVDSLLRSRCK
+322 EVDALLRTRTK

-352 CGETGVFVI
+352 CGESGVFVI

-382 KYYIGVPDL
+382 KYYIGVPDV

-403 HRKTGNVKVKEI
+403 KRKTDSINIKEV
-415 AKCLQGRVAADVKMV
+415 AKHLQGRVAADVKLL

-441 HCIISTQIL
+441 HCNISTQL
-450 LEATRTTPPS
+450 LIEAVRTTPPS
-460 VSKAVL
+460 VSKAVIE
-466 DEHLR
+466 EHLR
-471 IKEGFEKK
+471 IKEKFEQK
-479 QIEGKRRR
+479 QIEEKIRR

>member
-1 MTDMNLTNHDN
+1 MNITNHDN
-12 KESLFTIK
+12 KESLCTIK
-20 DRIRARRL
+20 DRIRARKL
-28 FTEKEVIA
+28 FSEKETILSTLA
-36 SALTII
+36 II
-42 SLLEELHKVNGKLG
+42 SLLDELHKVNRKLG
-56 YINIVTS
+56 YINIVAS
-63 NFVCPSK
+63 NFVCTSK
-70 IGASNIAMIDSSIEE
+70 IESNNIVMIDNSIDE
-85 NLSKRNPPQCTNER
+85 NLSEHYPPQCTNENV
-99 ICQAPEYFHGK
+99 CQAPEYFHGK
-110 FTEASEVYAIGA
+110 FTELSEVYAIGA

-127 LFGIEPWAINM
+127 LFGIEPWAINV
-138 DMLDESMRTLV
+138 DMLDKTMRTLV

-159 TPSLNGVNP
+159 IPSLNGLNP
-168 SKGIMD
+168 SNELMT

-180 EFQSENRYQSLDE
+180 DYQPEKRYQSLED
-193 LRTVLT
+193 LRTAIS
-199 RLSSFSANGNELRR
+199 RQLSSSVKDKEQHR
-213 NIRRGNGFD
+213 NIRRGNGFA

-234 RYGIIDI
+234 RYDIIDV
-241 LNDSER
+241 LNDAER

-322 EVDSLLRSRCK
+322 EVDALLRTRTK

-352 CGETGVFVI
+352 CGESGVFVI

-382 KYYIGVPDL
+382 KYYIGVPDV

-403 HRKTGNVKVKEI
+403 KRKTDSINIKEV
-415 AKCLQGRVAADVKMV
+415 AKHLQGRVAADVKLL

-441 HCIISTQIL
+441 HCNISTQL
-450 LEATRTTPPS
+450 LIEAVRTTPPS
-460 VSKAVL
+460 VSKAVIE
-466 DEHLR
+466 EHLR
-471 IKEGFEKK
+471 IKEKFEQK

>member
-1 MTDMNLTNHDN
+1 MNISNYEN
-12 KESLFTIK
+12 KESLCTIK
-20 DRIRARRL
+20 DRIRARKL
-28 FTEKEVIA
+28 FSEKETLL

-42 SLLEELHKVNGKLG
+42 SLLDGLHKENGKLG
-56 YINIVTS
+56 YINIVAS
-63 NFVCPSK
+63 NFAYTSK
-70 IGASNIAMIDSSIEE
+70 IESNYIVMIDYSVDDK
-85 NLSKRNPPQCTNER
+85 LSEHYPPQCTNENV
-99 ICQAPEYFHGK
+99 CQAPEYFHGK
-110 FTEASEVYAIGA
+110 FTELSEVYAVGA

-127 LFGIEPWAINM
+127 LFGIEPWAINV
-138 DMLDESMRTLV
+138 DMLDTTMRTLV
-149 LLKMKRKPLL
+149 LLKMKHKPLL
-159 TPSLNGVNP
+159 IPSLNGLNP
-168 SKGIMD
+168 SNELMT

-180 EFQSENRYQSLDE
+180 EYQPEKRYQSLED
-193 LRTVLT
+193 LRTAIS
-199 RLSSFSANGNELRR
+199 RQLSSSVKDKEQHR
-213 NIRRGNGFD
+213 NIRRGNGFA

-234 RYGIIDI
+234 RYNIIDV
-241 LNDSER
+241 LNDAER

-322 EVDSLLRSRCK
+322 EVDALLRTRAK

-352 CGETGVFVI
+352 CGDAGVFVI

-382 KYYIGVPDL
+382 KYFIGVPDM

-403 HRKTGNVKVKEI
+403 KRKTDSINIKEV
-415 AKCLQGRVAADVKMV
+415 AKHLQGRVAADVKLL

-441 HCIISTQIL
+441 HCNISTQL
-450 LEATRTTPPS
+450 LIEAVRTTPPS
-460 VSKAVL
+460 VSKAVIE
-466 DEHLR
+466 EHLR
-471 IKEGFEKK
+471 IKEKFEQK

>member
-1 MTDMNLTNHDN
+1 MNITNHDN
-12 KESLFTIK
+12 KESLCTIK
-20 DRIRARRL
+20 DRIRARKL
-28 FTEKEVIA
+28 FSEKETILSTLA
-36 SALTII
+36 II
-42 SLLEELHKVNGKLG
+42 SLLDELHKVNRKLG
-56 YINIVTS
+56 YINIVAS
-63 NFVCPSK
+63 NFVCTSK
-70 IGASNIAMIDSSIEE
+70 IESNNIVMIDNSIDE
-85 NLSKRNPPQCTNER
+85 NLSEHYPPQCTNENV
-99 ICQAPEYFHGK
+99 CQAPEYFHGK
-110 FTEASEVYAIGA
+110 FTELSEVYAIGA

-127 LFGIEPWAINM
+127 LFGIEPWAINV
-138 DMLDESMRTLV
+138 DMLDTTMRTLV

-159 TPSLNGVNP
+159 IPSLNGLNP
-168 SKGIMD
+168 SNELMT

-180 EFQSENRYQSLDE
+180 EYQPEKRYQSLED
-193 LRTVLT
+193 LRTAIS
-199 RLSSFSANGNELRR
+199 RQLSSSVKDKEQHR
-213 NIRRGNGFD
+213 NIRRGNGFA

-234 RYGIIDI
+234 RYDIIDV
-241 LNDSER
+241 LNDAER

-322 EVDSLLRSRCK
+322 EVDALLRTRTK

-352 CGETGVFVI
+352 CGESGVFVI

-382 KYYIGVPDL
+382 KYYIGVPDV

-403 HRKTGNVKVKEI
+403 KRKTDSINIKEV
-415 AKCLQGRVAADVKMV
+415 AKHLQGRVAADVKLL

-441 HCIISTQIL
+441 HCNISTQL
-450 LEATRTTPPS
+450 LIEAVRTTPPS
-460 VSKAVL
+460 VSKAVIE
-466 DEHLR
+466 EHLR
-471 IKEGFEKK
+471 IKEKFEQK
-479 QIEGKRRR
+479 QIEEKRRR

>member
-1 MTDMNLTNHDN
+1 MNISNYDN
-12 KESLFTIK
+12 KESICTIK
-20 DRIRARRL
+20 DRIRARKL
-28 FTEKEVIA
+28 FSEKETLL
-36 SALTII
+36 SALAII
-42 SLLEELHKVNGKLG
+42 SLLDGLHKENGKLG
-56 YINIVTS
+56 YINIVAS
-63 NFVCPSK
+63 NFVCTSK
-70 IGASNIAMIDSSIEE
+70 IESNNIVMIDNSIDE
-85 NLSKRNPPQCTNER
+85 NLSEHYPPQCTNENV
-99 ICQAPEYFHGK
+99 CQAPEYFHGK
-110 FTEASEVYAIGA
+110 FTELSEVYAIGA

-127 LFGIEPWAINM
+127 LFGIEPWAINV
-138 DMLDESMRTLV
+138 DMLDTTMRTLV

-159 TPSLNGVNP
+159 IPSLNGLNP
-168 SKGIMD
+168 SNELMT

-180 EFQSENRYQSLDE
+180 EYQPEKRYQSLED
-193 LRTVLT
+193 LRTAIS
-199 RLSSFSANGNELRR
+199 RQLSSSVKDKEQHR
-213 NIRRGNGFD
+213 NIRRGNGFA

-234 RYGIIDI
+234 RYDIIDV
-241 LNDSER
+241 LNDAER

-322 EVDSLLRSRCK
+322 EVDALLRTRTK

-352 CGETGVFVI
+352 CGESGVFVI
-361 AATNMPEEIDEA
+361 AATNMPKEIDEA

-382 KYYIGVPDL
+382 KYYIGVPDV

-403 HRKTGNVKVKEI
+403 KRKTDSINIKEV
-415 AKCLQGRVAADVKMV
+415 AKHLQGRVAADVKLL

-441 HCIISTQIL
+441 HCNISTQL
-450 LEATRTTPPS
+450 LIEAVRTTPPS
-460 VSKAVL
+460 VSKAVIE
-466 DEHLR
+466 EHLR
-471 IKEGFEKK
+471 IKEKFEQK

>member
-1 MTDMNLTNHDN
+1 MNISNYDN
-12 KESLFTIK
+12 KESICTIK
-20 DRIRARRL
+20 DRIRARKL
-28 FTEKEVIA
+28 FSEKETLL
-36 SALTII
+36 SALAII
-42 SLLEELHKVNGKLG
+42 SLLDGLHKENGKLG
-56 YINIVTS
+56 YINIVAS
-63 NFVCPSK
+63 NFVCTSK
-70 IGASNIAMIDSSIEE
+70 IESNNIVMIDNSIDE
-85 NLSKRNPPQCTNER
+85 NLSEHYPPQCTNENV
-99 ICQAPEYFHGK
+99 CQAPEYFHGK
-110 FTEASEVYAIGA
+110 FTELSEVYAIGA

-127 LFGIEPWAINM
+127 LFGIEPWAINV
-138 DMLDESMRTLV
+138 DMLDTTMRTLV

-159 TPSLNGVNP
+159 IPSLNGLNP
-168 SKGIMD
+168 SNELMT

-180 EFQSENRYQSLDE
+180 EYQPEKRYQSLED
-193 LRTVLT
+193 LRTAIS
-199 RLSSFSANGNELRR
+199 RQLSSSVKDKEQHR
-213 NIRRGNGFD
+213 NIRRGNGFA

-234 RYGIIDI
+234 RYDIIDV
-241 LNDSER
+241 LNDAER

-322 EVDSLLRSRCK
+322 EVDALLRTRTK

-352 CGETGVFVI
+352 CGESGVFVI

-382 KYYIGVPDL
+382 KYYIGVPDV

-403 HRKTGNVKVKEI
+403 KRKTDSINIKEV
-415 AKCLQGRVAADVKMV
+415 AKHLQGRVAADVKLL

-441 HCIISTQIL
+441 HCNISTQL
-450 LEATRTTPPS
+450 LIEAVRTTPPS
-460 VSKAVL
+460 VSKAVIE
-466 DEHLR
+466 EHLR
-471 IKEGFEKK
+471 IKEKFEQK
-479 QIEGKRRR
+479 QIEEKRRR

>member
-1 MTDMNLTNHDN
+1 MNISNYDN
-12 KESLFTIK
+12 KESICTIK
-20 DRIRARRL
+20 DRIRARKL
-28 FTEKEVIA
+28 FSEKETLL
-36 SALTII
+36 SALAII
-42 SLLEELHKVNGKLG
+42 SLLDGLHKENGKLG
-56 YINIVTS
+56 YINIVAS
-63 NFVCPSK
+63 NFVCTSK
-70 IGASNIAMIDSSIEE
+70 IESNNIVMIDNSIDE
-85 NLSKRNPPQCTNER
+85 NLSEHYPPQCTNENV
-99 ICQAPEYFHGK
+99 CQAPEYFHGK
-110 FTEASEVYAIGA
+110 FTELSEVYAIGA
-122 LMYEM
+122 LMFEM
-127 LFGIEPWAINM
+127 LFGIEPWAINV
-138 DMLDESMRTLV
+138 DMLDTTMRTLV

-159 TPSLNGVNP
+159 IPSLNGLNP
-168 SKGIMD
+168 SNELMT

-180 EFQSENRYQSLDE
+180 EYQPEKRYQSLED
-193 LRTVLT
+193 LRTAIS
-199 RLSSFSANGNELRR
+199 RQLSSSVKDKEQHR
-213 NIRRGNGFD
+213 NIRRGNGFA

-234 RYGIIDI
+234 RYDIIDV
-241 LNDSER
+241 LNDAER

-322 EVDSLLRSRCK
+322 EVDALLRTRTK

-352 CGETGVFVI
+352 CGESGVFVI

-382 KYYIGVPDL
+382 KYYIGVPDV

-403 HRKTGNVKVKEI
+403 KRKTDSINIKEV
-415 AKCLQGRVAADVKMV
+415 AKHLQGRVAADVKLL

-441 HCIISTQIL
+441 HCNISTQL
-450 LEATRTTPPS
+450 LIEAVRTTPPS
-460 VSKAVL
+460 VSKAVIE
-466 DEHLR
+466 EHLR
-471 IKEGFEKK
+471 IKEKFEQK

>member
-1 MTDMNLTNHDN
+1 MNISNYDN
-12 KESLFTIK
+12 KESICTIK
-20 DRIRARRL
+20 DRIRARKL
-28 FTEKEVIA
+28 FSEKETLL
-36 SALTII
+36 SALAII
-42 SLLEELHKVNGKLG
+42 SLLDGLHKENGKLG
-56 YINIVTS
+56 YINIVAS
-63 NFVCPSK
+63 NFVCTSK
-70 IGASNIAMIDSSIEE
+70 IESNNIVMIDNSIDE
-85 NLSKRNPPQCTNER
+85 NLSEHYPPQCTNENV
-99 ICQAPEYFHGK
+99 CQAPEYFHGK
-110 FTEASEVYAIGA
+110 FTELSEVYAIGA

-127 LFGIEPWAINM
+127 LFGIEPWAINV
-138 DMLDESMRTLV
+138 DMLDTTMRTLV

-159 TPSLNGVNP
+159 IPSLNGLNP
-168 SKGIMD
+168 SNELMT

-180 EFQSENRYQSLDE
+180 EYQPEKRYQSLED
-193 LRTVLT
+193 LRTAIS
-199 RLSSFSANGNELRR
+199 RQLSSSVKDKEQHR
-213 NIRRGNGFD
+213 NIRRGNGFA

-234 RYGIIDI
+234 RYDIIDV
-241 LNDSER
+241 LNDAER

-322 EVDSLLRSRCK
+322 EVDALLRTRTK

-352 CGETGVFVI
+352 CGESGVFVI

-382 KYYIGVPDL
+382 KYYIGVPDV

-403 HRKTGNVKVKEI
+403 KRKTDSINIKEV
-415 AKCLQGRVAADVKMV
+415 AKHLQGRVAADVKLL

-441 HCIISTQIL
+441 HCNISTQL
-450 LEATRTTPPS
+450 LIEAVRTTPPS
-460 VSKAVL
+460 VSKAVIE
-466 DEHLR
+466 EHLR
-471 IKEGFEKK
+471 IKENFEQK

>member
-1 MTDMNLTNHDN
+1 MNISNYEN
-12 KESLFTIK
+12 KESLCTIK
-20 DRIRARRL
+20 DRLRARKL
-28 FTEKEVIA
+28 FSEKETLLSTLA
-36 SALTII
+36 II
-42 SLLEELHKVNGKLG
+42 SLLDELHKENGKLG
-56 YINIVTS
+56 YINIVAS
-63 NFVCPSK
+63 NFVCTSK
-70 IGASNIAMIDSSIEE
+70 IESNNIVMIDNSIDE
-85 NLSKRNPPQCTNER
+85 NLSEHYPPQCTNEKV
-99 ICQAPEYFHGK
+99 CQAPEYFHGK
-110 FTEASEVYAIGA
+110 FTELSEVYAIGA

-127 LFGIEPWAINM
+127 LFGIEPWAINV
-138 DMLDESMRTLV
+138 DMLDKTMRTLV
-149 LLKMKRKPLL
+149 VLKMKRKPLL
-159 TPSLNGVNP
+159 IPSLNGLNP
-168 SKGIMD
+168 SNELMT

-180 EFQSENRYQSLDE
+180 EYQPEKRDQSLED
-193 LRTVLT
+193 LRTAIS
-199 RLSSFSANGNELRR
+199 RQLSSSVKDKEQHR
-213 NIRRGNGFD
+213 NIRRGNGFA

-234 RYGIIDI
+234 RYDIIDV
-241 LNDSER
+241 LNDAER

-322 EVDSLLRSRCK
+322 EVDALLRTRTK

-352 CGETGVFVI
+352 CGESGVFVI

-382 KYYIGVPDL
+382 KYYIGVPDV

-403 HRKTGNVKVKEI
+403 KRKTDSINIKEV
-415 AKCLQGRVAADVKMV
+415 AKHLQGRVAADVKLL

-441 HCIISTQIL
+441 HCNISTQL
-450 LEATRTTPPS
+450 LIEAVRTTPPS
-460 VSKAVL
+460 VSKAVIE
-466 DEHLR
+466 EHLR
-471 IKEGFEKK
+471 IKEKFEQK

>member
-1 MTDMNLTNHDN
+1 MNITNHDN
-12 KESLFTIK
+12 KESLCTIK
-20 DRIRARRL
+20 DRIRARKL
-28 FTEKEVIA
+28 FSEKETILSTLA
-36 SALTII
+36 II
-42 SLLEELHKVNGKLG
+42 SLLDELHKVNRKLG
-56 YINIVTS
+56 YINIVAS
-63 NFVCPSK
+63 NFVCTSK
-70 IGASNIAMIDSSIEE
+70 IESNNIVMIDNSIDE
-85 NLSKRNPPQCTNER
+85 NLSEHYPPQCTNENV
-99 ICQAPEYFHGK
+99 CQAPEYFHGK
-110 FTEASEVYAIGA
+110 FTELSEVYAIGA

-127 LFGIEPWAINM
+127 LFGIEPWAINV
-138 DMLDESMRTLV
+138 DMLDTTMRTLV

-159 TPSLNGVNP
+159 IPSLNGLNP
-168 SKGIMD
+168 SNELMT

-180 EFQSENRYQSLDE
+180 EYQPEKRYQSLED
-193 LRTVLT
+193 LRTAIS
-199 RLSSFSANGNELRR
+199 RQLSSSVKDKEQHR
-213 NIRRGNGFD
+213 NIRRGNGFA

-234 RYGIIDI
+234 RYDIIDV
-241 LNDSER
+241 LNDAER

-322 EVDSLLRSRCK
+322 EVDALLRTRTK

-352 CGETGVFVI
+352 CGESGVFVI

-382 KYYIGVPDL
+382 KYYIGVPDV

-403 HRKTGNVKVKEI
+403 KRKTDSINIKEV
-415 AKCLQGRVAADVKMV
+415 AKHLQGRVAADVKLL
-430 VDVAARLAFRN
+430 VDVAARLAFHN
-441 HCIISTQIL
+441 HCNISTQL
-450 LEATRTTPPS
+450 LIEAVRTTPPS
-460 VSKAVL
+460 VSKAVIE
-466 DEHLR
+466 EHLR
-471 IKEGFEKK
+471 IKDKFEQK
-479 QIEGKRRR
+479 QIEEKRRR

>member
-1 MTDMNLTNHDN
+1 MNITNHDN
-12 KESLFTIK
+12 KESLCTIK
-20 DRIRARRL
+20 DRIRARKL
-28 FTEKEVIA
+28 FSEKETILSTLA
-36 SALTII
+36 II
-42 SLLEELHKVNGKLG
+42 SLLDELHKVNRKLG
-56 YINIVTS
+56 YINIVAS
-63 NFVCPSK
+63 NFVCTSK
-70 IGASNIAMIDSSIEE
+70 IESNNIVMIDNSIDE
-85 NLSKRNPPQCTNER
+85 NLSEHYPPQCTNENV
-99 ICQAPEYFHGK
+99 CQAPEYFHGK
-110 FTEASEVYAIGA
+110 FTELSEVYAIGA

-127 LFGIEPWAINM
+127 LFGIEPWAINV
-138 DMLDESMRTLV
+138 DMLDTTMRTLV

-159 TPSLNGVNP
+159 IPSLNGLNP
-168 SKGIMD
+168 SNELMT

-180 EFQSENRYQSLDE
+180 EYQPEKRYQSLED
-193 LRTVLT
+193 LRTAIS
-199 RLSSFSANGNELRR
+199 RQLSSSVKDKEQHR
-213 NIRRGNGFD
+213 NIRRGNGFA

-234 RYGIIDI
+234 RYDIIDV
-241 LNDSER
+241 LNDAER

-322 EVDSLLRSRCK
+322 EVDALLRTRTK

-352 CGETGVFVI
+352 CGESGVFVI
-361 AATNMPEEIDEA
+361 AATNMPEEIDKA

-382 KYYIGVPDL
+382 KYYIGVPDV

-403 HRKTGNVKVKEI
+403 KRKTDSINIKEV
-415 AKCLQGRVAADVKMV
+415 AKHLQGRVAADVKLL

-441 HCIISTQIL
+441 HCNISTQL
-450 LEATRTTPPS
+450 LIEAVRTTPPS
-460 VSKAVL
+460 VSKAVIE
-466 DEHLR
+466 EHLR
-471 IKEGFEKK
+471 IKEKFEQK